1 MDLKQLLTMLQGVS
15 GPNSSGEYTAKCPA
29 HQDRTASLTATVKQ
43 SPKDGKEKI
52 FLCCHAGCTGA
63 DLMAA
68 LGIKA
73 KDLIVNPDQGAFR
86 SRANAGRTVACA
98 PGTPSAGH
106 TSKSN
111 GKSGSAGSKEGQG
124 AAKAQHGSGDAAKTQ
139 HQTETVGG
147 LVVHQAVETGPAASA
162 EKDQLIPDWEHPD
175 KVYSYTDEEGRE
187 LFQVVRLHYKDGKPG
202 KTFRQRVHDPK
213 DPKANKQGYVNSVPA
228 DIRDTTLYRLPETLR
243 AISEGKAVYVV
254 EGEKDADTLARLGFA
269 ATCNPGGA
277 GKWREGYSRRLQ
289 GADVI
294 ILPDCDTK
302 ENKYT
307 GQEHALDVAIKLKNY
322 AKRVRLVDIK
332 EACPELPPKGD
343 ISDMVQLMGDTEA
356 MDALARQVAAT
367 RDFDPNAVPFWLTPA
382 EQAERLYGAVK
393 GYGVANGAICTV
405 NGNETKALCDFVVL
419 PRMELT
425 KDDGVNTSLNF
436 VLDGWN
442 QSGTK
447 LGRVSIPAKELD
459 GMNWV
464 TEKWGMDACVAPGS
478 TTKAKVAWAI
488 KKVGQLT
495 AKRVTEY
502 NHTGWR
508 KIGGQWCYLFH
519 GGAIGL
525 DGVTVNMNDALKTY
539 RLDVGGAE
547 GFDKI
552 PFPEAAKVSLRI
564 QETIREEIG
573 IALLGTI
580 YLAPLREFMSQTDI
594 VPAFALFLYGE
605 SGTHKSTAA
614 ALALSHFGNFHAKN
628 PPTSFAD
635 TGNNIRQKAF
645 LVKDMPILVDDFHP
659 TLSVQE
665 KRAMAAT
672 AQSLSRAFGDSAD
685 RGRLNADSTIKAKTP
700 PRSVAIITGE
710 DLPAIGASG
719 LARFFI
725 LDIDKE
731 DIPVGKTLTEMQELA
746 RKGYLQRAMRGYILW
761 LLKQT
766 DGMPSRLHDLF
777 LQYREDIHKDS
788 AGQHDRAPETVAC
801 ILIGYAMMLNYFR
814 DLGLFDTKTAG
825 KMLAHARE
833 KLMDTS
839 KKQAR
844 DMESEKPTR
853 IFLDSLEELLASKQ
867 VALKDLTE
875 QPRTDDK
882 GNVIP
887 AKDPPPNERMIGYMD
902 ADYYYLLPGVAF
914 GAVQKLCREQGQEFP
929 VSLKALYKHLRTDG
943 ILTGAKDNPVH
954 VKRIGEKTVRLLWI
968 PSRELNGPKVE
979 VQQVSMTE
987 VSSEELPEEWRT

>member
-1 MDLKQLLTMLQGVS
+1 MELKQLLNMLQSVS

-29 HQDRTASLTATVKQ
+29 HQDRTASLTATVKA

-52 FLCCHAGCTGA
+52 FLCCHAGCSGA
-63 DLMAA
+63 DIMAA

-73 KDLIVNPDQGAFR
+73 RDLIVDPDEP
-86 SRANAGRTVACA
+86 GRPA
-98 PGTPSAGH
+98 
-106 TSKSN
+106 
-111 GKSGSAGSKEGQG
+111 
-124 AAKAQHGSGDAAKTQ
+124 AAKRQQGTAKKQ
-139 HQTETVGG
+139 RQQTENVGG
-147 LVVHQAVETGPAASA
+147 LTVHTVPPAD
-162 EKDQLIPDWEHPD
+162 EKKDELVPDWDHPD
-175 KVYSYTDEEGRE
+175 KVYSYTDEDGRE

-228 DIRDTTLYRLPETLR
+228 EIRDTTLYRLPEVIR
-243 AISEGKAVYVV
+243 AIADGKAVYVV
-254 EGEKDADTLARLGFA
+254 EGEKDADTLARLGFT

-294 ILPDCDTK
+294 ILPDCDT
-302 ENKYT
+302 NYT
-307 GQEHALDVAIKLKNY
+307 GQEHALDVAIKLKNF

-367 RDFDPNAVPFWLTPA
+367 RDFDPNAVPFWLTPL

-393 GYGVANGAICTV
+393 GYGVANGAISTV

-442 QSGTK
+442 QSGAK
-447 LGRVSIPAKELD
+447 LGRVSIPAKDLD

-508 KIGGQWCYLFH
+508 KIGGKWSYLYH

-539 RLDVGGAE
+539 RLDGGGAE
-547 GFDKI
+547 GFDQI
-552 PFPEAAKVSLRI
+552 PYPEAAKVSLRV
-564 QETIREEIG
+564 QETMKEEIG

-635 TGNNIRQKAF
+635 TGNNIREKAF

-665 KRAMAAT
+665 RRAMAAT
-672 AQSLSRAFGDSAD
+672 AQTLSRAFGDGAD
-685 RGRLNADSTIKAKTP
+685 RGRLNADSTVKAKRP

-761 LLKQT
+761 LLKQA
-766 DGMPSRLHDLF
+766 DGMPDRLHNLF

-788 AGQHDRAPETVAC
+788 SGQHDRAPETVAC

-825 KMLAHARE
+825 KMLAHARS

-839 KKQAR
+839 RKQAR

-853 IFLDSLEELLASKQ
+853 IFLDSLAELLSSKQ
-867 VALKDLTE
+867 AALKDLTME
-875 QPRTDDK
+875 D
-882 GNVIP
+882 
-887 AKDPPPNERMIGYMD
+887 AKDPPPTERMIGYMD
-902 ADYYYLLPGVAF
+902 AEYYYLLPNVAF

-943 ILTGAKDNPVH
+943 ILSGSGDEGKATRLKWIDKKPL
-954 VKRIGEKTVRLLWI
+954 RLLWI
-968 PSRELNGPKVE
+968 PCREMNGPKAE

-987 VSSEELPEEWRT
+987 VSSEELPEEWKT